1 MNDDD
6 LPLRECPFCGSARTE
21 IHGAIAFYGVCLE
34 CEATTGLCQSKA
46 EAREKWNR
54 REGKQ

>member
-21 IHGAIAFYGVCLE
+21 IHGEIAFYGVCLD
-34 CEATTGLCQSKA
+34 CEATTGICYTRDMA
-46 EAREKWNR
+46 AEKWNR
-54 REGKQ
+54 RDG